1 MPTPSALKLTTTPL
15 AILNPI
21 RSAIQ
26 MLGALAWIPEGE
38 VVEAHHI
45 IKPTLSFGLAEFLQ
59 YFEEIWIGTPTSPAR
74 YRPSQWNQYKAILS
88 VILRRSSNVVEG
100 WHNGFYILQPRGML
114 SPLPPHLLRGY
125 AQRKGNHISQDCCS

>member
-38 VVEAHHI
+38 VVEDHHI
-45 IKPTLSFGLAEFLQ
+45 IKPTLSSGLAEFLQ
-59 YFEEIWIGTPTSPAR
+59 YFEEIWIGTITSLAR
-74 YRPSQWNQYKAILS
+74 YRPSQRNQYKAILS
-88 VILRRSSNVVEG
+88 VILR
-100 WHNGFYILQPRGML
+100 
-114 SPLPPHLLRGY
+114 
-125 AQRKGNHISQDCCS
+125 